1 MGRFVLVLVSLAIKG
16 SGIKG
21 VKAGHGSRAAIPYI
35 VSKVFHAAWPFM
47 SLRSSF
53 IDVC

>member
-1 MGRFVLVLVSLAIKG
+1 MKYLLENVEAILVLVSLAIKG

-21 VKAGHGSRAAIPYI
+21 VKVDPGSWTAIPYI

-47 SLRSSF
+47 
-53 IDVC
+53 